1 MRWHGERGIPLEAN
15 EPHHWGLRDAPDVL
29 CVVSAYLAAYNA
41 KTAGVRDYIAQLMF
55 NSPPGISDAMDLAKM
70 LAMIEVIAPLA
81 ASDFRIWRQTRT
93 GLLSYPVNE
102 TAARAH
108 LAVSVYVQMALDPH
122 IVHVVAHSEAHHAAT
137 ADDVIEA
144 CTLARRAIEN
154 ALRGQPDLLADPAV
168 QARKAELVAE
178 AQMTLRAIR
187 ALAEPGVT
195 DAYTDPST
203 LTRAVTTG
211 VLDAPHLK
219 RNPYA
224 RGQIAS
230 RIDSRG
236 ACVAADGATG
246 RPLDERER
254 LARLGLALD

>member
-1 MRWHGERGIPLEAN
+1 
-15 EPHHWGLRDAPDVL
+15 
-29 CVVSAYLAAYNA
+29 
-41 KTAGVRDYIAQLMF
+41 
-55 NSPPGISDAMDLAKM
+55 
-70 LAMIEVIAPLA
+70 MIEIIAPLA